1 MNSIFDR
8 KYEKLSYNE
17 LMNKKLR
24 VGLFFG
30 GRSVEHEVSVVSALQ
45 AYENIDRDKYEV
57 VPVYVDKTG
66 HFFTGH
72 KFLDIKNYKDI
83 KGLLYS
89 STQIVPAN
97 RNGGGF
103 LKQGFM
109 KKFEPIDVAFPLFH
123 GSFGE
128 DGCIQG
134 VFELYGIPYTGLDV
148 TGSAMAMDKV
158 MSKALFKELGF
169 NVGKYSWFNRRDWIK
184 DNGKILKQIQSDIK
198 FPMFVKPGTGGSS
211 IGAGRAK
218 DLDSLQFA
226 IEVASAFSEKII
238 VEEAFEGDIIE
249 VNCSALGYKDIK
261 ASVCEQ
267 PVKSEELLSFSDKYM
282 KGGKGKNG
290 SQGAGGMESLSR
302 IIPAKIS
309 KELTVKIQEASVEI
323 FKALDGCGV
332 ARIDYF
338 VDPKTGKFWVN
349 EVNSPPG
356 SLAFYLWEKSG
367 LSYKEL
373 LDKLINMALERNEE
387 KKKTTYVFESGLL
400 EMMASGKSI
409 KGAKSTTG

>member
-1 MNSIFDR
+1 MTKFCIII
-8 KYEKLSYNE
+8 
-17 LMNKKLR
+17 MMHKKLR

-45 AYENIDRDKYEV
+45 AYDNMDKDKYEV
-57 VPVYVDKTG
+57 LPIYVDKSG

-72 KFLDIKNYKDI
+72 KFLDIKNYKDVQS
-83 KGLLYS
+83 LLFS

-97 RNGGGF
+97 RNTGGF
-103 LKQGFM
+103 LKQGFL

-128 DGCIQG
+128 DGCVQG
-134 VFELYGIPYTGLDV
+134 VFEIYGIPYTGLDV
-148 TGSAMAMDKV
+148 TGSAMAMDKI

-169 NVGKYSWFNRRDWIK
+169 NVGKYSWFTRRDWIAHS
-184 DNGKILKQIQSDIK
+184 GKILKQVQNDIK

-238 VEEAFEGDIIE
+238 IEEAFGDGIIE
-249 VNCSALGYKDIK
+249 VNCSALGYRDIK

-282 KGGKGKNG
+282 KGGKGKSGKN
-290 SQGAGGMESLSR
+290 AGGMETLSR
-302 IIPAKIS
+302 IIPADIS
-309 KELTVKIQEASVEI
+309 KKLTAKIQEASVKI

-338 VDPKTGKFWVN
+338 VDPKTEKFWVN

-367 LSYKEL
+367 IPYKEL
-373 LDKLINMALERNEE
+373 LDKLIEMALDRAEER
-387 KKKTTYVFESGLL
+387 KKTTYVFESGLL
-400 EMMASGKSI
+400 EMMASGR
-409 KGAKSTTG
+409 GTGKKNSR

>member
-1 MNSIFDR
+1 MS
-8 KYEKLSYNE
+8 
-17 LMNKKLR
+17 KLR

-45 AYENIDRDKYEV
+45 AYENLDKDKYEV
-57 VPVYVDKTG
+57 LPIYVDKSG

-72 KFLDIKNYKDI
+72 KFLDIKNYKDVQS
-83 KGLLYS
+83 LLYS

-97 RNGGGF
+97 RNSGGF
-103 LKQGFM
+103 LKQGFL

-134 VFELYGIPYTGLDV
+134 VFEIYGIPYVGLDV

-169 NVGKYSWFNRRDWIK
+169 EVGKYSWFTRRDWIANSSK
-184 DNGKILKQIQSDIK
+184 VLKQVQKDLR

-211 IGAGRAK
+211 IGAGHAK
-218 DLDSLQFA
+218 DEDSLQFA
-226 IEVASAFSEKII
+226 IEVASAYSEKII
-238 VEEAFEGDIIE
+238 VEEAFKDGIIE
-249 VNCSALGYKDIK
+249 VNCSALGYKDVR

-290 SQGAGGMESLSR
+290 SKGAGGMESLSR
-302 IIPAKIS
+302 IIPAEIS
-309 KELTVKIQEASVEI
+309 KKLTAKIQDATVKI
-323 FKALDGCGV
+323 FKAIDGCGV

-338 VDPKTGKFWVN
+338 VDPKNEKFWVN

-373 LDKLINMALERNEE
+373 LDQLIGMALERDEE
-387 KKKTTYVFESGLL
+387 RKKTTYVFESGLL
-400 EMMASGKSI
+400 EMMAAGKG
-409 KGAKSTTG
+409 KGGKN

>member
-1 MNSIFDR
+1 MQ
-8 KYEKLSYNE
+8 
-17 LMNKKLR
+17 KKLR

-30 GRSVEHEVSVVSALQ
+30 GRSVEHEVSVISALQ
-45 AYENIDRDKYEV
+45 AYENIDKDKYEV
-57 VPVYVDKTG
+57 LPVYIDKSG

-72 KFLDIKNYKDI
+72 KFLDIKNYKDVQS
-83 KGLLYS
+83 LLYS
-89 STQIVPAN
+89 STQIVLAN
-97 RNGGGF
+97 KGGQGGF
-103 LKQGFM
+103 LKQGFL

-134 VFELYGIPYTGLDV
+134 VFEIYGIPYVGLDV

-169 NVGKYSWFNRRDWIK
+169 NVGKYSWFTRRDYIK
-184 DNGKILKQIQSDIK
+184 DSKAVLKQIQKDLK
-198 FPMFVKPGTGGSS
+198 FPVFVKPGTGGSS

-218 DLDSLQFA
+218 DEDSLQFA
-226 IEVASAFSEKII
+226 IEVASAYSERII
-238 VEEAFEGDIIE
+238 IEEAFDEGIIE

-267 PVKSEELLSFSDKYM
+267 PVKSEDLLSFSDKYM
-282 KGGKGKNG
+282 KGGKNK
-290 SQGAGGMESLSR
+290 SAGGMETLSR
-302 IIPAKIS
+302 IIPAPIS
-309 KELTVKIQEASVEI
+309 KNLTVKIQEATIKI
-323 FKALDGCGV
+323 FKALEGCGV
-332 ARIDYF
+332 ARTDFF
-338 VDPKTGKFWVN
+338 VDPKSEKFWVN

-367 LSYKEL
+367 IPYKKL
-373 LDKLINMALERNEE
+373 LDQLIDMALERNEE

-400 EMMASGKSI
+400 EMMANGKVAGKKNS
-409 KGAKSTTG
+409 K

>member
-1 MNSIFDR
+1 MS
-8 KYEKLSYNE
+8 
-17 LMNKKLR
+17 KKR

-45 AYENIDRDKYEV
+45 AHENIDKDKYEV
-57 VPVYVDKTG
+57 IPVYVDKSG

-72 KFLDIKNYKDI
+72 KFLDIKNYKDVT
-83 KGLLYS
+83 GLLYY

-97 RNGGGF
+97 KSSGGF
-103 LKQGFM
+103 LKQGFL

-128 DGCIQG
+128 DGAIQG
-134 VFELYGIPYTGLDV
+134 VFEIYGIPYVGLDV
-148 TGSAMAMDKV
+148 TGSAVAMDKI

-169 NVGKYSWFNRRDWIK
+169 SVGEYSWFTRRDWIADSASVLKKIQK
-184 DNGKILKQIQSDIK
+184 DLKY
-198 FPMFVKPGTGGSS
+198 PMFVKPATGGSS

-218 DLDSLQFA
+218 DEDSLQFA
-226 IEVASAFSEKII
+226 IEVASAYSEKII
-238 VEEAFEGDIIE
+238 VEEAFGDNVIE

-282 KGGKGKNG
+282 KGGKNSKA
-290 SQGAGGMESLSR
+290 AGGMETLSR
-302 IIPAKIS
+302 IIPAPIS
-309 KELTVKIQEASVEI
+309 KKLTAKIQEATVEI

-332 ARIDYF
+332 ARTDFF
-338 VDPKTGKFWVN
+338 VDPKSEKFWVN

-367 LSYKEL
+367 ISYKEL
-373 LDKLINMALERNEE
+373 LDMLIEMALERASERR
-387 KKKTTYVFESGLL
+387 KTTYAFDSGLL

-409 KGAKSTTG
+409 RGKMEKSE